1 MLLGAIALGLI
12 VGLAAGGSLG
22 GLASV
27 RLRRLWL
34 IFFAL
39 GVRIAFEY
47 AVGAGWTPPDAVRA
61 ALLALS
67 YGALL
72 VGLWP
77 NLRYPGIPLA
87 FVGVLSN
94 GIVILVNGG
103 RMPIWEPSLL
113 AAGFSL
119 SDASTS
125 LHLLLPPTLDA
136 SFLLHL
142 GPLSDVVPIPIPIVR
157 NVASIGDMF
166 LSAGLAFF
174 LFAAVIGRPA
184 WLERLPEPPEP
195 PGTRGRGPR
204 DGVSPGMPTTG
215 AAGLLDAASLE
226 RPSMLGGYGA
236 GIASPGVGVARGL
249 PALGARVLQHPY
261 VRLAV
266 NSSFSALWFGQ
277 LISFFGDRVNQV
289 AIAFLVLGLTGSP
302 IAVSAVFLA
311 AFLPNL
317 LLGPIAGVLVDRWD
331 QKEVMV
337 VSDLLRAAAVLLVPV
352 AAAVDVLLVY
362 PLVFAVTSVTIFFRP
377 ARTAVI
383 PRIVRDDELVTAN
396 SASWIGETLA
406 DVIGYPIA
414 GLFVAFLGSALA
426 LAFWLDA
433 ATYVASAVLIA
444 TMAIPSVGRAAG
456 AAVGGIRGVVEDL
469 RVGWRFL
476 RGQSV
481 LLANTL
487 QGAIAQIT
495 VGTTIALMPIYA
507 ADALARGSLDG
518 STTYA
523 FLEAG
528 VGVGSLV
535 GGFVVGLVGARLA
548 KGRMVIAGF
557 VLYGLCVIGLGLT
570 ANVGVAIGLMA
581 GSGIANMVWVIPSQT
596 LFQELTPPGMIGRV
610 ISLRFA
616 LVTASMTAGMAL
628 AGVLAGVTSVT
639 TVIVASGFVTLVA
652 GLAGLLTRSVR
663 DA

>member
-1 MLLGAIALGLI
+1 VLLGAIALGLI

-27 RLRRLWL
+27 RLRLLWL

-39 GVRIAFEY
+39 GVRVVFEL

-119 SDASTS
+119 SDASTA
-125 LHLLLPPTLDA
+125 LHVLLPPTLDA

-184 WLERLPEPPEP
+184 WLEALPEPP
-195 PGTRGRGPR
+195 RSQGRGSR

-215 AAGLLDAASLE
+215 MAGLGEAASLE

-236 GIASPGVGVARGL
+236 GIASPGIGVARGL
-249 PALGARVLQHPY
+249 PAIGARVLQHPY

-406 DVIGYPIA
+406 DVIGYPVA

-444 TMAIPSVGRAAG
+444 TMAIPSVGRVATAAS
-456 AAVGGIRGVVEDL
+456 AGIRGVVEDL

-481 LLANTL
+481 LLANTI

-495 VGTTIALMPIYA
+495 VGTTIALLPIYA

-518 STTYA
+518 STAYA

-557 VLYGLCVIGLGLT
+557 VLYGLCVIALGLT

-581 GSGIANMVWVIPSQT
+581 GSGIANMVYVIPSQT

-616 LVTASMTAGMAL
+616 LVTASMTTGMAL

-639 TVIVASGFVTLVA
+639 TVIVASGLVTVVA

>member
-12 VGLAAGGSLG
+12 AGLAAGGSLG

-27 RLRRLWL
+27 RLRLLWL
-34 IFFAL
+34 IFLAL

-47 AVGAGWTPPDAVRA
+47 AVGAGWTPPDPVRV

-72 VGLWP
+72 VALWP

-119 SDASTS
+119 SDASTA
-125 LHLLLPPTLDA
+125 LHVLLPPTLDA

-142 GPLSDVVPIPIPIVR
+142 GPLSDVVPIPVPIVR

-174 LFAAVIGRPA
+174 LFAAVIGRPQ
-184 WLERLPEPPEP
+184 WLEALPESPRS
-195 PGTRGRGPR
+195 RGRRSR
-204 DGVSPGMPTTG
+204 DQTRPGMPTTG
-215 AAGLLDAASLE
+215 AAGLSEGASLE

-236 GIASPGVGVARGL
+236 GVASPGVGIAREL
-249 PALGARVLQHPY
+249 PAIGARVRQHPY

-444 TMAIPSVGRAAG
+444 TMAIPSVGRAAS
-456 AAVGGIRGVVEDL
+456 AAAGGIRGVVEDL

-535 GGFVVGLVGARLA
+535 GGFAVGLVGARLA

-570 ANVGVAIGLMA
+570 ANVGIAIGLMA
-581 GSGIANMVWVIPSQT
+581 GSGIANMVYVIPSQT

-628 AGVLAGVTSVT
+628 AGVLAGITSVT
-639 TVIVASGFVTLVA
+639 TVIVASGLVTLVA
-652 GLAGLLTRSVR
+652 GLAGLFTRSVR

>member
-1 MLLGAIALGLI
+1 MLLGAIVLGL
-12 VGLAAGGSLG
+12 VAGLAAGGSLDR
-22 GLASV
+22 LASI
-27 RLRRLWL
+27 RLRAPWL
-34 IFFAL
+34 IFLAL
-39 GVRIAFEY
+39 GIRVAFEL
-47 AVGAGWTPPDAVRA
+47 AVGAGWVPPDAVRFV
-61 ALLALS
+61 LLGLS

-72 VGLWP
+72 LGLWP

-119 SDASTS
+119 GDASTS
-125 LHLLLPPTLDA
+125 LHVLLPPTLDA

-174 LFAAVIGRPA
+174 LFASAIGRPA
-184 WLERLPEPPEP
+184 WLEELPEPGGP
-195 PGTRGRGPR
+195 RGRGTR
-204 DGVSPGMPTTG
+204 EVMGPGMPTTG
-215 AAGLLDAASLE
+215 AEGFADAASLE

-236 GIASPGVGVARGL
+236 GIASPGVGVVRGV
-249 PALGARVLQHPY
+249 PSIGARVRGHPY

-266 NSSFSALWFGQ
+266 NGSFSALWFGQ

-289 AIAFLVLGLTGSP
+289 AVAFLVLGLTGSP

-331 QKEVMV
+331 QKAVMV

-352 AAAVDVLLVY
+352 AATVDVLLVY

-377 ARTAVI
+377 ARTAVV

-396 SASWIGETLA
+396 SASWVGETLA
-406 DVIGYPIA
+406 DVIGYPVA

-444 TMAIPSVGRAAG
+444 TMAIPTVGRTASVATG
-456 AAVGGIRGVVEDL
+456 MIRGVFEDL

-476 RGQSV
+476 HGQSV

-487 QGAIAQIT
+487 QGAIAQVT

-507 ADALARGSLDG
+507 ADVLARGSLDG
-518 STTYA
+518 SAAYA
-523 FLEAG
+523 FLETG

-557 VLYGLCVIGLGLT
+557 VLYGLFVIGLGLT
-570 ANVGVAIGLMA
+570 AEVSVAIGFMA
-581 GSGIANMVWVIPSQT
+581 GCGVANMVYVIPSQT
-596 LFQELTPPGMIGRV
+596 MFQELTPPGMIGRV

-628 AGVLAGVTSVT
+628 AGLLADAAGVT
-639 TVIVASGFVTLVA
+639 TVIVASGLVTLVA
-652 GLAGLLTRSVR
+652 GLAGLLTRAVR